1 MKRAAPPSVLHRSD
15 SPTAMPTA
23 LLILPSLAAVLL
35 AAHFYRA
42 GHLVLAALSVG
53 ALALMAVP
61 RPWAARVL
69 QLALLAGAFEW
80 LRTLAVFASTRIAMG
95 QPYLRL
101 TLILVAVAAF
111 TAASAAVFQQS
122 AVRRRFRL

>member
-1 MKRAAPPSVLHRSD
+1 MPIALLFFPSV
-15 SPTAMPTA
+15 
-23 LLILPSLAAVLL
+23 AAILL

-42 GHLVLAALSVG
+42 GQLVLAALSVG
-53 ALALMAVP
+53 VLVLLAVP

-69 QLALLAGAFEW
+69 QGALLAGALEW
-80 LRTLAVFASTRIAMG
+80 LRALAVFASARMALG

-101 TLILVAVAAF
+101 TLILVAVAVF

-122 AVRRRFRL
+122 ALRRRYRL

>member
-1 MKRAAPPSVLHRSD
+1 MTMSI
-15 SPTAMPTA
+15 A
-23 LLILPSLAAVLL
+23 LLAFPSLAAILL

-42 GHLVLAALSVG
+42 GQLVLAALSVG
-53 ALALMAVP
+53 ALVLLAVP

-69 QLALLAGAFEW
+69 QVALLAGALEW
-80 LRTLAVFASTRIAMG
+80 LRTLAVFASTRMALG

-101 TLILVAVAAF
+101 TLILVAVAVF

-122 AVRRRFRL
+122 ALRRRYRL

>member
-1 MKRAAPPSVLHRSD
+1 
-15 SPTAMPTA
+15 MPIA
-23 LLILPSLAAVLL
+23 LLVLPSIAALLL

-42 GHLVLAALSVG
+42 GQVALAALSVG
-53 ALALMAVP
+53 ALVLLAVP

-69 QLALLAGAFEW
+69 QLALLAGAIEW
-80 LRTLAVFASTRIAMG
+80 LRTLALFASARMAMG
-95 QPYLRL
+95 QPYFRL

-122 AVRRRFRL
+122 ALRRRYRL